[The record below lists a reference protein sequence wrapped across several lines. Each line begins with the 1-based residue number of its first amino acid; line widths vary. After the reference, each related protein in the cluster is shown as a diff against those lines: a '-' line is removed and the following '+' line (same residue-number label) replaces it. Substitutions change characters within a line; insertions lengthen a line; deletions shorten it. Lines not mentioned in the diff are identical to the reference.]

1 MFPIVVDSIVVVVIS
16 VGGYGWKKIP
26 TTTKKKLSEDSRYS
40 GISQWQTVISHEGR
54 VSVVLRGYNLINE
67 IPASILWVRV
77 MLGSINE
84 LSGGSL
90 SATIIYWQGAPG
102 S

>member
-1 MFPIVVDSIVVVVIS
+1 ME
-16 VGGYGWKKIP
+16 KIQ
-26 TTTKKKLSEDSRYS
+26 KKKKKMSEDSRCS

-84 LSGGSL
+84 LSGGSS

>member
-16 VGGYGWKKIP
+16 VGRYGWKKYKK
-26 TTTKKKLSEDSRYS
+26 KKKLSADSRCS

-54 VSVVLRGYNLINE
+54 ISVVLRGYNLINE

-77 MLGSINE
+77 MLVSINE
-84 LSGGSL
+84 LSGGS
-90 SATIIYWQGAPG
+90 SSTTIIYW
-102 S
+102 

>member
-1 MFPIVVDSIVVVVIS
+1 MVDSIVVVVIS
-16 VGGYGWKKIP
+16 VGGYGWKKIQKK
-26 TTTKKKLSEDSRYS
+26 KKKLSEDSRCS